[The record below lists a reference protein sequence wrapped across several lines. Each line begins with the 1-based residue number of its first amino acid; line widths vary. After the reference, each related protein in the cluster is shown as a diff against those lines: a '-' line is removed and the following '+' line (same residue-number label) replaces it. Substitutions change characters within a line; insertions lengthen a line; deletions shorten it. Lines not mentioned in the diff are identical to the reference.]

1 MGVLTRLVPCKNR
14 LLISKAVGAISE
26 RSLEWFYQIYTHV
39 KVSCSH
45 LFSSTRLH
53 NFLSTLFTILFSFLS
68 CWEKSHKLATCLM
81 KCRAVYQTVVERI
94 HNFIISF
101 KDATK
106 KKHWFPFII
115 PNLATMCAGFLSLQ
129 WVEFHHIW
137 LVFSICSNPIS
148 RLFLGGVKLE
158 SVEILIKQSSLV
170 I

>member
-106 KKHWFPFII
+106 KNTDFHSSSQILPQCALDSYRCNGLNFII
-115 PNLATMCAGFLSLQ
+115 FDLCFQFVQT
-129 WVEFHHIW
+129 
-137 LVFSICSNPIS
+137 
-148 RLFLGGVKLE
+148 LFLGYF
-158 SVEILIKQSSLV
+158 
-170 I
+170 